1 MSEFSLGLQLM
12 GLGLVGVF
20 SVLILF
26 YFTIQMLMK
35 FFPHKD

>member
-1 MSEFSLGLQLM
+1 MTDLQLGFQLM

-26 YFTIQMLMK
+26 YFTIQILMK
-35 FFPHKD
+35 VFPQKD